1 MGRLELTAEL
11 QARGPAAAF
20 VLSDEQVAEI
30 GEGAKRFPV
39 KATVNGYTWRT
50 SVARMR
56 GEFLLGLNREVR
68 QGAHVEAGE
77 TATVVIELDT
87 EPREIATPADLS
99 AALAMSGDPELQKRF
114 DGLAFTHRKEFVRW
128 IEEAKKPETRE
139 RRIAQ
144 TLEMIGRGETRS

>member
-20 VLSDEQVAEI
+20 VLSEEQVAEL

-39 KATVNGYTWRT
+39 SATVNGYTWRT

-68 QGAHVEAGE
+68 QNAKVEAGD
-77 TATVVIELDT
+77 TATIVIELDS
-87 EPREIATPADLS
+87 EPREVAVPEDLS
-99 AALAMSGDPELQKRF
+99 VALSAHAELQQRF

-139 RRIAQ
+139 RRVVK
-144 TLEMIGRGETRS
+144 TLEMISRGETHS